1 MRRDGRP
8 TTAYPWHVAAGCV
21 LVVVDLDREGWRSV
35 TNDATG
41 FVADLAELRPDLLA
55 RVPLSA
61 YQDSIG
67 QWDALSVVL
76 HEHLQRA
83 HVRTTPAPT
92 AREDC
97 GDRAAHR
104 RRGSRLWPPSL
115 DQVGQ
120 GTSAERHGIGKAHA
134 QAVAHQSVEACLQD
148 RQPRHLGRPAH
159 HREQAPGATAR
170 PHTAASPENP

>member
-1 MRRDGRP
+1 MAALLPP
-8 TTAYPWHVAAGCV
+8 TPGTSQPGASWSSWTWTARAGV
-21 LVVVDLDREGWRSV
+21 LV
-35 TNDATG
+35 TNDAAG